1 MSSSVVISAKQIGK
15 TYRIWESPGA
25 RLSTAWWHGLKKWVP
40 GQGGLN
46 QALENRARKGFRDFH
61 ALQEVSLEVKRGES
75 VGIIGRNGSGKST
88 LLQIIAGTLQPS
100 TGTVSV
106 SGRVAAQLELGAGF
120 NPDFTGRENVFLY
133 GAVLGLD
140 RAAMESRFDDVASFA
155 DIGPFIDE
163 PVKTYSSGM
172 MTRLAFAVS
181 TCVNPEVLI
190 IDEALSVGDAP
201 FQAKCFRRL
210 RKLIDEG
217 VSLLFVSHDLA
228 TVKSVCGRAMWL
240 KDGEVAAWGPAKEVA
255 REYEKFCW
263 AEQGIPFGP
272 EGAPTGNAA
281 RAALNESKSTKSSG
295 KSDSDSD
302 PIAELLDAD
311 RESFGERAEAGGR
324 VGTGVVRFDSA
335 VLTNT
340 DGQKIERVGFEE
352 EAVWQTRLVAME
364 DVSTDI
370 VVGIA
375 IFNVKGD
382 RIAGVQNVHH
392 NLNLKM
398 NAGESTRV
406 SVKMK
411 FPFTGDKYTAR
422 FTVLGYQDGKR
433 TIDGMYDFN
442 RAIVLDQVTDAA
454 FFEVELHRP
463 FPIGP
468 AVCLPSDITL
478 GRSS

>member
-1 MSSSVVISAKQIGK
+1 MSSPVVISGSRIGK

-25 RLSTAWWHGLKKWVP
+25 RLATAWWQGVKSWVP
-40 GQGGLN
+40 GDGGLSR
-46 QALENRARKGFRDFH
+46 ALEQRARRGFRDFH
-61 ALQEVSLEVKRGES
+61 ALQDISLEVKRGES

-100 TGTVSV
+100 AGEVSV

-120 NPDFTGRENVFLY
+120 NPEFTGRENVFLY
-133 GAVLGLD
+133 GAVLGLN
-140 RAAMESRFDDVASFA
+140 RAAMESRFEEVASFA
-155 DIGPFIDE
+155 DIGDFMEE

-172 MTRLAFAVS
+172 MMRLAFAVS
-181 TCVNPEVLI
+181 TCVSPEILI

-240 KDGEVAAWGPAKEVA
+240 KDGEVAAWGPAKEVT

-263 AEQGIPFGP
+263 AEQGIPFGES
-272 EGAPTGNAA
+272 EGPKGNVA
-281 RAALNESKSTKSSG
+281 RAALAETKNQSASPTNPVDALLEAESEEFN
-295 KSDSDSD
+295 
-302 PIAELLDAD
+302 A
-311 RESFGERAEAGGR
+311 RAEAGGR
-324 VGTGVVRFDSA
+324 VGTGALRFESA
-335 VLTNT
+335 ILASKDGEKLARVSFEQEAFWQARIRAHETLAT
-340 DGQKIERVGFEE
+340 DV
-352 EAVWQTRLVAME
+352 
-364 DVSTDI
+364 

-392 NLNLKM
+392 NLRLEM
-398 NAGESTRV
+398 SAGQSVRI
-406 SVKMK
+406 SVKMN
-411 FPFTGDKYTAR
+411 FPFTADKYAAR
-422 FTVLGYQDGKR
+422 FTVLGYKDGKR
-433 TIDGMYDFN
+433 TIDGLYDFN
-442 RAIVLDQVTDAA
+442 RSLVLDQVTDAV
-454 FFEVELHRP
+454 FFEVETHHP

-468 AVCLPSDITL
+468 AVCLPSDISV
-478 GRSS
+478 GKPH